1 MMQIKYLTIKSPSS
15 DSFIERRSEF
25 IGYISPATT
34 EDEAIAF
41 INSIREK
48 HRKATHNVY
57 AYLLRE
63 GNATRYSDDG
73 EPQGTAGVPVLDI
86 LQKEGLIDVC
96 CVVTRYFGGI
106 MLGGGGLVRAYS
118 HAAKIAVDSA
128 KKMYMCYCAL
138 LQIDVDYSLY
148 GKVEYALSDFVV
160 KVVDSTFGSAV
171 KIEILVDLEQEES
184 FTEHIINITNG
195 QASIVKLEEK
205 YADIL

>member
-1 MMQIKYLTIKSPSS
+1 MQIKYLTIKAPAS

-25 IGYISPATT
+25 IGYISPVVT
-34 EDEAIAF
+34 EEEAISF
-41 INSIREK
+41 INSIREQ

-63 GNATRYSDDG
+63 GNTTRYSDDG

-118 HAAKIAVDSA
+118 HAAKIAVDSST
-128 KKMYMCYCAL
+128 KMHMCYCAL
-138 LQIDVDYSLY
+138 LQIDIDYSLY
-148 GKVEYALSDFVV
+148 GKVQYALSDFVV
-160 KVVDSTFGSAV
+160 KMVDSTFGSAV
-171 KIEILVDLEQEES
+171 KMEILVDLEQEES
-184 FTEHIINITNG
+184 FTEHITNITNG
-195 QASIVKLEEK
+195 QAFIVKLEEK